1 MSKLHNNISI
11 LEKRKLQAEVAKS
24 IFEEMKTELGEKK
37 AKKILKNAI
46 IKNAIDEGK
55 KFRKNIDGQTKDNET
70 VIKKFADVFELWKTG
85 GALEIEEIK
94 KNDDEYHFNVTRCKY
109 AEMYNEMGLKDIGQL
124 LSCNRD
130 YNFSVGFDKNLI
142 LERKKTIMEGHSCC
156 TFRYSNKEK
165 T

>member
-1 MSKLHNNISI
+1 MSKLENNISI

-24 IFEEMKTELGEKK
+24 IFEEMKIELGEDK

-55 KFRKNIDGQTKDNET
+55 KFT
-70 VIKKFADVFELWKTG
+70 DVFELWKTG

-109 AEMYNEMGLKDIGQL
+109 AEMYNKMGLKDIGQL

-142 LERKKTIMEGHSCC
+142 LERKQTIMEGHSCC

>member
-1 MSKLHNNISI
+1 M
-11 LEKRKLQAEVAKS
+11 
-24 IFEEMKTELGEKK
+24 G
-37 AKKILKNAI
+37 KILFLFFGLKLLNTSVTLI
-46 IKNAIDEGK
+46 ILPVILS
-55 KFRKNIDGQTKDNET
+55 ITTKYPSKET
-70 VIKKFADVFELWKTG
+70 VIKKFTDVFELWKRG
-85 GALEIEEIK
+85 RALEIEEIK

-156 TFRYSNKEK
+156 TFRYSNKKK